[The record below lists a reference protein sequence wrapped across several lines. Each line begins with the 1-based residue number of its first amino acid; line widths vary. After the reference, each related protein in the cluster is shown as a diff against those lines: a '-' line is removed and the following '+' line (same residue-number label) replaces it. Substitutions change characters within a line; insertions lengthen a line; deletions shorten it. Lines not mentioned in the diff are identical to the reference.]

1 MRYPAINN
9 ESFSSMRNALRL
21 LNLFTIEEPE
31 LTLSEIAEKLQ
42 IAHSTAHRLT
52 LTLIHS
58 NLIVKEPNTK
68 TYRPASSILSMGN
81 TFLSKYKL
89 CQVSIPILEDLTKK
103 TGETAHI
110 SILKGTKVVYL
121 YKVDSSHPVH
131 LLSHAGRQNP
141 IHCTSSGQV
150 ILAYQ
155 SENKIQ
161 EVIQAGL
168 PEYTPQTITSSRV
181 FLQALS
187 KIHQQ
192 GFAVSKEEMHIGV
205 TSIAA
210 PIYHKGHVVASVSIA
225 GPTTRINKL
234 KIESMIKLV
243 KLAATKITESSNK
256 VLK

>member
-31 LTLSEIAEKLQ
+31 LTLSEIADKLQ
-42 IAHSTAHRLT
+42 IAHSTAHRLAV
-52 LTLIHS
+52 TLIHS
-58 NLIVKEPNTK
+58 GLIVKEPTMK

-89 CQVSIPILEDLTKK
+89 CQVSVPILEELTNK

-155 SENKIQ
+155 SNSKIQ
-161 EVIQAGL
+161 EVIQDGL
-168 PEYTPQTITSSRV
+168 LAHTPHTITSSSA
-181 FLQALS
+181 FMQTLT
-187 KIHQQ
+187 KIRQQ
-192 GFAVSKEEMHIGV
+192 GFSVSKEEMHIGV

-210 PIYHKGHVVASVSIA
+210 PIFYKNHAVASVSIA
-225 GPTTRINKL
+225 GPTTRINHAKMD
-234 KIESMIKLV
+234 SMIKLV
-243 KLAATKITESSNK
+243 KVAAMKITESSNK
-256 VLK
+256 LL